1 MLNNMGGDTL
11 IPLAVLV
18 FVSMLML
25 IEGLYLFWRGRNGPQ
40 AKRLRQRI
48 QALTEADD
56 SAKARVLKHRS
67 AEDLSLLER
76 TLLSLQR
83 AQRIEAWIRQSGK
96 EWSPSQLMLGC
107 LLLGVSGLL
116 AANALLRF
124 PLLIACAIGLA
135 CGALPLLY
143 LTYLHGKRLA
153 RFEQQLPDALDL
165 IGRALRAGHS
175 FGTGMQM
182 VSEEMPDPIAGEF
195 RLASEEVNF
204 GVSLQQALNNLGN
217 RVPLTD
223 LRYFVVAVLIQRDS
237 GGNLTEVLTNLSR
250 LVRERHKLLSKV
262 RVLSAEGR
270 LSAWILGL
278 MPFALALLLGTFN
291 PEFMSP
297 LWTDPI
303 GQMMLKVMAVMM
315 VFGIVLLRYLGRIR
329 V

>member
-1 MLNNMGGDTL
+1 MLNNLSGDTL
-11 IPLAVLV
+11 LPLAVLV
-18 FVSMLML
+18 FVAMLLL
-25 IEGLYLFWRGRNGPQ
+25 IEGLYLLWRGQNGPH
-40 AKRLRQRI
+40 ARRLKQRL
-48 QALTEADD
+48 QALTEADEG
-56 SAKARVLKHRS
+56 AQARLLKHRG

-83 AQRIEAWIRQSGK
+83 AQSIEAWIRQAGK
-96 EWSPSQLMLGC
+96 EWRPSQLMAGC
-107 LLLGVSGLL
+107 LLLGTLGLL
-116 AANALLRF
+116 AGSMLLRF
-124 PLLIACAIGLA
+124 PFLIACTIGAA
-135 CGALPLLY
+135 CGALPLVY
-143 LTYLHGKRLA
+143 LRYLQSKRLA
-153 RFEQQLPDALDL
+153 RFEQQLPEALDL

-175 FGTGMQM
+175 FGTGVQM
-182 VSEEMPDPIAGEF
+182 VSEEMTDPIAGEF
-195 RLASEEVNF
+195 RLVSEEVNF
-204 GVSLQQALNNLGN
+204 GVSLQQALNNLGE

-250 LVRERHKLLSKV
+250 LVRERHKLLAKV

-278 MPFALALLLGTFN
+278 MPFGLAFLLGTFN
-291 PEFMSP
+291 PAFMSP

-315 VFGIVLLRYLGRIR
+315 VFGIVLLRYLVRIR